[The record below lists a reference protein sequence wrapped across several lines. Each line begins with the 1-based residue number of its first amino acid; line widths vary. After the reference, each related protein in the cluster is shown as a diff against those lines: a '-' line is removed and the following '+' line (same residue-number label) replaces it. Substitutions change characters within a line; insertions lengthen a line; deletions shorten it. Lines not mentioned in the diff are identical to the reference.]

1 MRAYVFTDKA
11 LERYAG
17 QFVWLAIDTEKASNS
32 AFLAKYPIHVWP
44 TLLVVNPKNGA
55 VVLRYAG
62 GATVPQLSKLLD
74 ESEKT
79 YREKTLS
86 SADSLLASA
95 DKLSNEEKYA
105 EAAKMYEQAI
115 GKAPRK
121 WVHFGRASE
130 LAIFSLMMAR
140 ENDHCAAL
148 AFDIYPRLRGTVS
161 GANVV
166 SGGLSCATDMKE
178 DAPKRAEYL
187 AALEKGTAEALADN
201 SIPLSGDDRSGLYDS
216 LVSARETAKDEAG
229 AAKLRGEWIA
239 YLEGEAAKAKTAE
252 QRAVYDPHR
261 LSLYIMLK
269 TPEKAIP
276 MLEQSEKDFPNDYNP
291 PSRLALAYKAMGR
304 FDDALAASDRALAKA
319 YGPRKITI
327 LRARYD
333 IYTAKGDK
341 AMAKKTLEETIRY
354 AKSLPKEQVSKA
366 TIESLE
372 KRLKETS

>member
-17 QFVWLAIDTEKASNS
+17 QFVWLAIDTEKASNKN
-32 AFLAKYPIHVWP
+32 FLAKYPIHVWP
-44 TLLVVNPKNGA
+44 TLLVVNPKSET
-55 VVLRYAG
+55 VLLRYAG

-74 ESEKT
+74 ESETT
-79 YREKTLS
+79 YRTKTLS
-86 SADSLLASA
+86 PADSLLASG
-95 DKLSNEEKYA
+95 DKFLNDEKYA
-105 EAAKMYEQAI
+105 EAGKAYEEAI
-115 GKAPRK
+115 GKAPK
-121 WVHFGRASE
+121 NWPHLGRTAE
-130 LAIFSLMMAR
+130 GAIFSLMMAR
-140 ENDHCAAL
+140 ENDRCAAL
-148 AFDIYPRLRGTVS
+148 AFDLYPRLRGTVS

-178 DAPKRAEYL
+178 DAPKRAQYL
-187 AALEKGTAEALADN
+187 EALEKGTAETLADK

-216 LVSARETAKDEAG
+216 LVSARETAKDEKS
-229 AAKLRGEWIA
+229 AAKLRDEWIA
-239 YLEGEAAKAKTAE
+239 FLEGEAAKAKTAE

-276 MLEQSEKDFPNDYNP
+276 MLKQSEKDFPGDYNP

-304 FDDALAASDRALAKA
+304 FDDAIAASDRALAKA

-341 AMAKKTLEETIRY
+341 EMAKKTLEETIRY

-366 TIESLE
+366 MIDSLE
-372 KRLKETS
+372 KKLREIS

>member
-32 AFLAKYPIHVWP
+32 NFLAKYPIHVWP
-44 TLLVVNPKNGA
+44 TLLVVNPKSET
-55 VVLRYAG
+55 VLLRYAG

-74 ESEKT
+74 QSEKT
-79 YREKTLS
+79 YRAKTLS
-86 SADSLLASA
+86 PADKLLESA
-95 DKLSNEEKYA
+95 DKLSNEEKYG
-105 EAAKMYEQAI
+105 EAAKMYEEAI
-115 GKAPRK
+115 SKAPKK
-121 WVHFGRASE
+121 WAPLGRAAE
-130 LAIFSLMMAR
+130 LAIFSLMMAN
-140 ENDHCAAL
+140 ENAHCTQLAL
-148 AFDIYPRLRGTVS
+148 DLYPRLAGTVS
-161 GANVV
+161 GANVA
-166 SGGLSCATDMKE
+166 SGGLSCATELKAD
-178 DAPKRAEYL
+178 DPKRS
-187 AALEKGTAEALADN
+187 AALDTLEKATRDALRDN

-261 LSLYIMLK
+261 LSLYITLK

-276 MLEQSEKDFPNDYNP
+276 MLERSEKDFPNDYNP
-291 PSRLALAYKAMGR
+291 PARLALAYKAMNR
-304 FDDALAASDRALAKA
+304 FDDALKASDRAMARV
-319 YGPRKITI
+319 YGPRKISVYRT
-327 LRARYD
+327 RYD

-341 AMAKKTLEETIRY
+341 EMSKKTLEEAVHY

-366 TIESLE
+366 MIDSLE
-372 KRLKETS
+372 KKLKEAS